1 MHNLFLKIMKN
12 TKLIIAL
19 ALALGLAACGNQPK
33 SNENPLNGNAQETPT
48 ATVTETPFD
57 WGALKIGSE
66 IPDKIEGCTIEPV
79 TYMAEGEEQIK
90 YAVKKEG
97 ELLVE
102 LEPGYDM
109 ELMKY
114 TNTMDVI
121 NVYSDQYQTKGNFHV
136 GSKIND
142 VLAAY
147 PEVFT
152 LLAMDGN
159 IYVDV
164 DGTQFMVLPEDFE
177 GKLPEIKSSEGAIIA
192 KPTFKPDA
200 LVKMIRIYK

>member
-1 MHNLFLKIMKN
+1 MKS
-12 TKLIIAL
+12 TKFIILVAL
-19 ALALGLAACGNQPK
+19 ALCLASCGNQPK
-33 SNENPLNGNAQETPT
+33 PNENPSNGNTQETPT
-48 ATVTETPFD
+48 ATVTEKPFD

-66 IPDKIEGCTIEPV
+66 IPDKIERCTIEPV

-102 LEPGYDM
+102 LEPAFDL
-109 ELMKY
+109 ELMKF
-114 TNTMDVI
+114 TKTMDVM
-121 NVYSDQYQTKGNFHV
+121 NVYSDQYQTKDNFHV

-142 VLAAY
+142 VLAVY
-147 PEVFT
+147 PGAFT

-164 DGTQFMVLPEDFE
+164 EGTQFMVLPEDFE

-200 LVKMIRIYK
+200 QVKMLRIYK

>member
-1 MHNLFLKIMKN
+1 MKN
-12 TKLIIAL
+12 AKLIIVL
-19 ALALGLAACGNQPK
+19 ALALGLASCGNQPA
-33 SNENPLNGNAQETPT
+33 SNENASNENTQETPAVT
-48 ATVTETPFD
+48 LTETPFD
-57 WGALKIGSE
+57 WGALKLGME
-66 IPDKIEGCTIEPV
+66 IPDKIEGCTVEPV

-102 LEPGYDM
+102 LEPAFDLESM
-109 ELMKY
+109 QFTK
-114 TNTMDVI
+114 TMDVM
-121 NVYSDQYQTKGNFHV
+121 NVYSDQYQTKDNFHV

-147 PEVFT
+147 PEAFT
-152 LLAMDGN
+152 SLAMDGN

-164 DGTQFMVLPEDFE
+164 NGTQFMVLPEGFE

-200 LVKMIRIYK
+200 QVKMIRIYK

>member
-1 MHNLFLKIMKN
+1 MKN
-12 TKLIIAL
+12 TKLIIVL

-33 SNENPLNGNAQETPT
+33 SNENPSNENTQETPVV
-48 ATVTETPFD
+48 TVTETPFD
-57 WGALKIGSE
+57 WCALKIGSE

-90 YAVKKEG
+90 YAVKKDG

-102 LEPGYDM
+102 LEPAYDL
-109 ELMKY
+109 ELMKF
-114 TNTMDVI
+114 TNTMDVM
-121 NVYSDQYQTKGNFHV
+121 NVYSDEYQTPDNFHV

-152 LLAMDGN
+152 SLAMDGN
-159 IYVDV
+159 IYVDLN
-164 DGTQFMVLPEDFE
+164 GTQFMVLPEDFE

-192 KPTFKPDA
+192 KPAFKPDA
-200 LVKMIRIYK
+200 QVKMIRIYK

>member
-1 MHNLFLKIMKN
+1 MKN
-12 TKLIIAL
+12 TKLIIVL

-33 SNENPLNGNAQETPT
+33 SNENPSNENTQETPVV
-48 ATVTETPFD
+48 TVTETPFD
-57 WGALKIGSE
+57 WCALKIGSE

-90 YAVKKEG
+90 YAVKKDG

-102 LEPGYDM
+102 LEPAYDL
-109 ELMKY
+109 ELMKF
-114 TNTMDVI
+114 TNTMDVM
-121 NVYSDQYQTKGNFHV
+121 NVYSDEYQTPDNFHV

-152 LLAMDGN
+152 SLAMDGN
-159 IYVDV
+159 IYVDLN
-164 DGTQFMVLPEDFE
+164 GTQFMVLPEDFE

-192 KPTFKPDA
+192 KPAFKPEA
-200 LVKMIRIYK
+200 QVKMIRIYK